1 MTGAKVQTTHPPKDK
16 VKSTDNTSTKRQG
29 QKYRQHIH
37 QMTVS
42 NVQTTHPPK
51 DRVKS
56 TNNDLQ
62 NITRKTKDRVTQL
75 KVIFIYNILYILM

>member
-1 MTGAKVQTTHPPKDK
+1 MTVSKVQTTHPPKDSQKYRQNIHQKTRAKVQTTHPPKEKDK
-16 VKSTDNTSTKRQG
+16 R
-29 QKYRQHIH
+29 
-37 QMTVS
+37 
-42 NVQTTHPPK
+42 
-51 DRVKS
+51 

>member
-1 MTGAKVQTTHPPKDK
+1 MTVLKVQTTHSPKDRVKSTEKHIHQKAWSKVQTTHPPKEKDK
-16 VKSTDNTSTKRQG
+16 R
-29 QKYRQHIH
+29 
-37 QMTVS
+37 
-42 NVQTTHPPK
+42 
-51 DRVKS
+51 